1 MRDRIALIVLAALI
15 VALVV
20 LEVATPCAGYF
31 IDQPECY
38 IETRAEVEAMFG
50 DLAEE
55 LGGEPG
61 GQIGP

>member
-20 LEVATPCAGYF
+20 LEVATPCAGYV

-38 IETRAEVEAMFG
+38 LEARDQAEEIFG
-50 DLAEE
+50 DIAEE
-55 LGGEPG
+55 LSGEPG